1 MQVYLVG
8 GAVRDKLLNYPYHE
22 RDWVVVGA
30 EPQELLDKGF
40 TQVGKDFPVFLHPQ
54 TKEEYAL
61 ARTERKNGRGY
72 QGFDCYSAPSVTLEE
87 DLQRRDLS
95 INALAEDDQG
105 NIIDP
110 YNGQRDID
118 KKILRHVSEAF
129 AEDPLRVLRTAR
141 FFARYYHLGFQIA
154 EDTFTLMRQLSE
166 SGELAHLSR
175 ERIWVETEKALQEQS
190 PEQYFLCLQQC
201 HALQQLYPCLQP
213 LHSDAFLCLS
223 PNTHPSLST
232 LQRFGLLF
240 SYLPSQDI
248 AKQLHALKVPKLY
261 SEFAQLV
268 NQQHQAASEATSAEA
283 ILALLK
289 NTDAYR
295 KSERFQGFLA
305 CAACRQPVN
314 TELLVK
320 ALQTCQA
327 VNPQHFVEQGIT
339 GKAIAKAIDQQR
351 LDTLQQLLD
360 EQTYD

>member
-22 RDWVVVGA
+22 HDWVVVGA

-87 DLQRRDLS
+87 DLQRRDLT
-95 INALAEDDQG
+95 INALAEDEQG

-110 YNGQRDID
+110 YNGQRDIEN
-118 KKILRHVSEAF
+118 KILRHVSDAF

-154 EDTFTLMRQLSE
+154 EQTLALMQELSD

-175 ERIWVETEKALQEQS
+175 ERIWVETEKALQELS
-190 PEQYFLCLQQC
+190 PEQYFICLQQC
-201 HALQQLYPCLQP
+201 HALKHLYPCLQP
-213 LHSDAFLCLS
+213 LPCEAFLCLS
-223 PNTHPSLST
+223 PSKHPSLST

-248 AKQLHALKVPKLY
+248 GKQLHALKVPKLY
-261 SEFAQLV
+261 SEFAQLL
-268 NQQHQAASEATSAEA
+268 NQQHQAASEASSAEA
-283 ILALLK
+283 ILTLLK

-295 KSERFQGFLA
+295 KPERFHAFLS
-305 CAACRQPVN
+305 CVACRQPLN
-314 TELLVK
+314 TGLLLK
-320 ALQTCQA
+320 ALQACQT
-327 VNPQHFVEQGIT
+327 VNPQSFVDQGIT

-351 LDTLQQLLD
+351 LANIQQLLD
-360 EQTYD
+360 EPTYD